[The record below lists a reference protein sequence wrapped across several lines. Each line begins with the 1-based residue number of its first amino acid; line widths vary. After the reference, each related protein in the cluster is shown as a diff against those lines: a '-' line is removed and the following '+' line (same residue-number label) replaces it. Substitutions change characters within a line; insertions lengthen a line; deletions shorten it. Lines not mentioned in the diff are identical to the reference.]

1 MHSAFNIRLL
11 FCAIHS
17 AYVLMLT
24 MIDQRKSHQN
34 HSQILH
40 NLNKYSCTQIKKI
53 NIHRGHT
60 QKAFSEFKSTTQNG
74 RIYNLVGMQKNP

>member
-1 MHSAFNIRLL
+1 
-11 FCAIHS
+11 
-17 AYVLMLT
+17 MLT

-34 HSQILH
+34 HSRILH
-40 NLNKYSCTQIKKI
+40 NLNKYSCKQIKKI

-60 QKAFSEFKSTTQNG
+60 HIHTQKALSEFKSTTQNG